1 MARTESVSIQVHP
14 NDEQDQINLMQM
26 FHWNL
31 LSSQTIKTVDSHLE
45 RRGDDI
51 YSVTNSEHYVK
62 LAFSRS
68 LETPNLNEIKR
79 LETDYFNLP
88 RPKYPKLLPGGIFLW
103 GIASLF
109 YGIGIIG
116 WLMYFFLAYKPN
128 KDKADAN
135 AQDISN
141 RRREIGNAIAEFA

>member
-1 MARTESVSIQVHP
+1 MARTESISIQVHP
-14 NDEQDQINLMQM
+14 NNEQEQINLMQM

-62 LAFSRS
+62 LAFHRS
-68 LETPNLNEIKR
+68 LETPNLNEIRK
-79 LETDYFNLP
+79 LEEEFFSLP
-88 RPKYPKLLPGGIFLW
+88 NPKYPKLFPGGLIFW

-109 YGIGIIG
+109 YGIGIIA
-116 WLMYFFLAYKPN
+116 WLLYFFLSYKPN
-128 KDKADAN
+128 KEKAEIDAQN
-135 AQDISN
+135 IS
-141 RRREIGNAIAEFA
+141 RRTREIGEAIAQFA